1 MLFFSSFDYK
11 NYGGFVDDGG
21 IINLVLIISVPEDTD
36 REDFFTLCETVTNS
50 IRFSE

>member
-1 MLFFSSFDYK
+1 MVLS
-11 NYGGFVDDGG
+11 
-21 IINLVLIISVPEDTD
+21 IIQISLVILDFEDTD